1 MTGLSNN
8 TIQVIAEAVIK
19 IRELGHEEFIRTF
32 NNASTGFMWNT
43 DNRLKDIGNALDFQG
58 HSGASFA
65 LTLRGCQSYFSEEND
80 INMGKS
86 NGDDNYNM
94 IKEKINTL
102 MSRVTG

>member
-32 NNASTGFMWNT
+32 NNANTGFMWNK
-43 DNRLKDIGNALDFQG
+43 DNRINDIGNALYFQQ

-65 LTLRGCQSYFSEEND
+65 LTLRGCQSYFNEEND

-86 NGDDNYNM
+86 NGNDNYN
-94 IKEKINTL
+94 I
-102 MSRVTG
+102 